1 MDFLGELVPKLAR
14 WPGKR
19 YTFGVLYGR
28 MIEILESALI
38 ELWWCIFEEQMWNNR
53 GNILR
58 ANPSQIASPRPNRR
72 NALPRTRGWKP
83 SAPSFTEEDSPLRSY
98 EEERERNEFSR
109 EKVSAPFSVMV
120 FLYFYSTEQIAD
132 HIRETFKWHLRG
144 PTCPLWPLSDNYH
157 DFCSDLDLVVAAK
170 AAGDFRI
177 LEMVQAIF
185 YAMVV
190 NEALELDVLG
200 RDLAEQL
207 KSTVEGLRWYV
218 CEAWLQLNKHAL
230 LWAQYYRQV
239 NPGAGPGLTSSQE
252 ENSGS
257 TDTPPLLVMM
267 TSHRFLL

>member
-1 MDFLGELVPKLAR
+1 
-14 WPGKR
+14 
-19 YTFGVLYGR
+19 

-38 ELWWCIFEEQMWNNR
+38 ELWWSIFEERMWHNR
-53 GNILR
+53 GNILL
-58 ANPSQIASPRPNRR
+58 ANRSQIASLRPNRR

-83 SAPSFTEEDSPLRSY
+83 SAPSFTEDDSPLRSY
-98 EEERERNEFSR
+98 EEE
-109 EKVSAPFSVMV
+109 
-120 FLYFYSTEQIAD
+120 STEQIAD

-144 PTCPLWPLSDNYH
+144 PTCPPWPLLDNYH

-185 YAMVV
+185 YAMAV

-207 KSTVEGLRWYV
+207 KSTVEGLRCYM

-230 LWAQYYRQV
+230 LWAQYCRQV
-239 NPGAGPGLTSSQE
+239 NPGAGPRLTSSQE